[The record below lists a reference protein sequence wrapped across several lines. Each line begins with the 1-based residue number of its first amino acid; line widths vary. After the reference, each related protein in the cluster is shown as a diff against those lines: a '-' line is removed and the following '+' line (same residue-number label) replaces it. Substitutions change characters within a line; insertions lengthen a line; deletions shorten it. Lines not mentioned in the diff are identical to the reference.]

1 MTKLKIIMGGAYR
14 SYLIYYVLIHASNL
28 KTILT
33 FLVLFYFILPLL
45 RFITLS
51 FFVNAFGCP
60 VVAGLTEKKRD
71 YE

>member
-14 SYLIYYVLIHASNL
+14 SYLIYCVLIHASNL

-45 RFITLS
+45 RFIALS

-60 VVAGLTEKKRD
+60 VVAGAHRKENRL
-71 YE
+71 

>member
-1 MTKLKIIMGGAYR
+1 MTKLRILMGGSYR
-14 SYLIYYVLIHASNL
+14 RYLKYYVLTYPSNL

-33 FLVLFYFILPLL
+33 FLVLFYFVLLLL

-60 VVAGLTEKKRD
+60 VVSGAHRKERRL
-71 YE
+71 

>member
-1 MTKLKIIMGGAYR
+1 MTKLTTIMGGAYR

-33 FLVLFYFILPLL
+33 FLVLFYFILLSL
-45 RFITLS
+45 RFTTLS

-60 VVAGLTEKKRD
+60 VVSGAHRKEKRL
-71 YE
+71 

>member
-45 RFITLS
+45 RKLMLLAIRSSL
-51 FFVNAFGCP
+51 
-60 VVAGLTEKKRD
+60 GLTERKKD

>member
-14 SYLIYYVLIHASNL
+14 SYLICYVQIHASNL

-60 VVAGLTEKKRD
+60 VVAGAHRKNRD